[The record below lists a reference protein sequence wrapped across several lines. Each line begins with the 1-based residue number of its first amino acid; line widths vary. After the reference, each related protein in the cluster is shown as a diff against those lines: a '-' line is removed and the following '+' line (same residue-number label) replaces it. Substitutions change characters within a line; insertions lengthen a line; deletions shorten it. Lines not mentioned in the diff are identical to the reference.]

1 MFLAA
6 RPLSHFSALL
16 IFALL
21 VSMAIASLGHRSA
34 IERVKYAAWSFLMFL
49 VIGVGIAWLM
59 YPFSR

>member
-1 MFLAA
+1 VFRHGVHLN
-6 RPLSHFSALL
+6 HFATML

-21 VSMAIASLGHRSA
+21 VSIALASLTQ
-34 IERVKYAAWSFLMFL
+34 RVPGKRIKYAIRSFVLFI

>member
-1 MFLAA
+1 VLIAA
-6 RPLSHFSALL
+6 RPVSHFSALL

-21 VSMAIASLGHRSA
+21 VSLAISCLGERTP
-34 IERVKYAAWSFLMFL
+34 IERVKHAAWSFVLFI